1 MSCVDDCT
9 TPTNEY
15 DIVIS
20 KGASLSLP
28 VTVTGYSL
36 TGASAKMQ
44 IRKSYGSDVLLE
56 LSTANGKLAIVGNI
70 LTINISASDSA
81 SLPVG
86 NMLYDVFIT
95 AADTSKLKLM
105 FGKVV
110 VGNSVT
116 TF

>member
-36 TGASAKMQ
+36 TGSSAKMQ

-70 LTINISASDSA
+70 LTINISASDS
-81 SLPVG
+81 SLLPVG
-86 NMLYDVFIT
+86 SLLYDVFIT

-110 VGNSVT
+110 VANSVT

>member
-1 MSCVDDCT
+1 MSCVDSCT

-15 DIVIS
+15 DLVIS

-36 TGASAKMQ
+36 TSASAKMQ

-56 LSTANGKLAIVGNI
+56 LSTTNGKLAIVGNI

-86 NMLYDVFIT
+86 NLLYDVFIT

-110 VGNSVT
+110 VANSVT

>member
-1 MSCVDDCT
+1 MSCVDSCT
-9 TPTNEY
+9 NPTNEY

-44 IRKSYGSDVLLE
+44 IRKSYGSAVLLE
-56 LSTANGKLAIVGNI
+56 LATANGTLAIVGSV
-70 LTINISASDSA
+70 LTINISATDSDT
-81 SLPVG
+81 LPTG
-86 NMLYDVFIT
+86 NLLYDVFIT

-110 VGNSVT
+110 VGNSIT